1 MEEDTIQIDS
11 DELSDRVVE
20 DLREEGILTKEE
32 ALEYGSQVRFEDFES
47 GESNETGL
55 LEYLKRKV
63 TDFSHYYRD
72 YRTVFVQVEKVYYS
86 EDGMVTLD
94 VESSRVSGRIR
105 FESDSTEL
113 ANLLKWKD
121 IENPKNLEDDSIP
134 VSRYSLENGRPSVL
148 IPHNVSY
155 SGQFRFNL
163 YIKIEE
169 LLEKTYVRDEYEE
182 TIVVTMGALS
192 CLSFASVF
200 LGIFVADLGYSDYWP
215 FVLVSL
221 VAIAPVV
228 LSMLFAFSRILL
240 EFVRGAT
247 ESNFYKIL
255 LED

>member
-1 MEEDTIQIDS
+1 MQIDS

-55 LEYLKRKV
+55 LEYLKRKA
-63 TDFSHYYRD
+63 TDFSDHYRN
-72 YRTVFVQVEKVYYS
+72 YRTVFVEVQKVYYS
-86 EDGMVTLD
+86 EDGMVTLN
-94 VESSRVSGRIR
+94 VKSSRVSGRIC
-105 FESDSTEL
+105 FEPDSTEL
-113 ANLLKWKD
+113 ANLLRWKG

-134 VSRYSLENGRPSVL
+134 VSRDSLENRRPSVL

-155 SGQFRFNL
+155 SGQFRFEL
-163 YIKIEE
+163 YIAIEE
-169 LLEKTYVRDEYEE
+169 LLEKTYVRDKYEE
-182 TIVVTMGALS
+182 TVVVTMGALS
-192 CLSFASVF
+192 WFSFMSV
-200 LGIFVADLGYSDYWP
+200 LVGIFVADLGYSDYWP

-221 VAIAPVV
+221 VAIIPVV
-228 LSMLFAFSRILL
+228 LSMLYAFGRILL

-247 ESNFYKIL
+247 ESNFHNIL